1 LVVFRDKN
9 QNGSCDLNTEEE
21 ASARLVSLPQN
32 SLLDRVSQSVH
43 LLRGILIKWLL
54 GVDEF

>member
-1 LVVFRDKN
+1 MVVFRDKN
-9 QNGSCDLNTEEE
+9 QNGWCDLNTEEE

-43 LLRGILIKWLL
+43 LLRGILIKWLI

>member
-1 LVVFRDKN
+1 MVVFRDKN

-43 LLRGILIKWLL
+43 LLRGILIKWLI

>member
-1 LVVFRDKN
+1 MVVFRDKN
-9 QNGSCDLNTEEE
+9 QNGSCDLNPEEE

-43 LLRGILIKWLL
+43 LLRGILIKWLI

>member
-21 ASARLVSLPQN
+21 ASARLVSLAQN

-43 LLRGILIKWLL
+43 LLRSILIKWLI